1 MCIGFEGKE
10 MDVYLP
16 ADTWYDWYTHQRL
29 TNGSESKVLTN
40 VQTPLDHV
48 PVSSEECN
56 ALRHL
61 NLSGTY
67 KLCVFTSFF

>member
-1 MCIGFEGKE
+1 

-29 TNGSESKVLTN
+29 SNGSESKVLTK

-48 PVSSEECN
+48 PVSGQFSE
-56 ALRHL
+56 R
-61 NLSGTY
+61 LSG
-67 KLCVFTSFF
+67 LQMVCIH